1 MQITEQRLK
10 EILSRAG
17 KLRIAVL
24 GDLMV
29 DVYLI
34 GSASRMSQEAPVPVL
49 RVRKTERRPGGAANV
64 MRNIT
69 SFGAKAIAFGVI
81 GEDAAGEELRR
92 LLAESGIDA
101 TRLAVDR
108 KRKTTEKMR
117 VMTANQQIVRVD
129 FEDVFPVS
137 RAVAAKMEKQLA
149 ALIRELKID
158 AVIFEDYNKGLMDR
172 ETIQHL
178 ADLAREYGIITAL
191 DPHPG
196 HPMEIQNLSVM
207 TPNRSEAFGLAG
219 LYCYDAVSPVEQD
232 ENLKHVASRIL
243 KTWNVE
249 SLLITLGPQGMALFR
264 KRKALHAIPTKAKE
278 VFDVSGAGD
287 TVIALYTLCRAAG
300 ADDQEAAEIAN
311 RAAGIV
317 VGKIGTAVTSPE
329 ELLAVFRQDGERK

>member
-1 MQITEQRLK
+1 MQITCQRLK
-10 EILSRAG
+10 EILDRAK

-34 GSASRMSQEAPVPVL
+34 GSADRMSQEAPVPVL
-49 RVRKTERRPGGAANV
+49 RVRKTEQRPGGAANV

-69 SFGAKAIAFGVI
+69 SFGAKAVAFGVI
-81 GEDAAGEELRR
+81 GEDAAGEELRK
-92 LLAESGIDA
+92 LLAGSGIDA
-101 TRLAVDR
+101 TRLTVD
-108 KRKTTEKMR
+108 KNRKTTEKMR

-137 RAVAAKMEKQLA
+137 KTVAAKIERQLS
-149 ALIRELKID
+149 ALIRGKKID
-158 AVIFEDYNKGLMDR
+158 ALIFEDYNKGLLDR
-172 ETIQHL
+172 DTIQRL
-178 ADLAREYGIITAL
+178 ADLARAHGIITAL

-219 LYCYDAVSPVEQD
+219 RYCYDAVTPVEQD
-232 ENLKHVASRIL
+232 ENLKTVATRIL

-264 KRKALHAIPTKAKE
+264 KRKPLHAIPTKAKE

-300 ADDQEAAEIAN
+300 ADEHEAAEIAN
-311 RAAGIV
+311 HAAGIV

-329 ELLAVFRQDGERK
+329 ELLRVFQRDGNGE